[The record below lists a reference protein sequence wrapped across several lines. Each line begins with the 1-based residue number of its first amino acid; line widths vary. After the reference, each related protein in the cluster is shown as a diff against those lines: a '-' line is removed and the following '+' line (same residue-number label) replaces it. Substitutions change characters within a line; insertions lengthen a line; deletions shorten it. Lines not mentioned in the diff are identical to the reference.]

1 MNVLMINGSP
11 HKAGCTYTALSEVA
25 KELGKNGIESEI
37 LHIGKQG
44 IKGCT
49 ACMGCVKTGYC
60 VFKDDKVNEC
70 IDLLKKADGLV
81 LGSPVY
87 FAGPNA
93 SLCGFLDRMF
103 YQKADAYAF
112 KPGAAVVT
120 SRRGGNSAS
129 FDRLNKYFTF
139 AQMPIVS
146 SHYWNGIHGN
156 KAEEAQLDV
165 EGLQTMKILGRN
177 MAWLLT
183 CIDKAKDQV
192 PYPALEPRQKMNFI
206 R

>member
-11 HKAGCTYTALSEVA
+11 HAKGCTYTALSEIA
-25 KELGKNGIESEI
+25 KELDRNGVESNI
-37 LHIGKQG
+37 MHIGKRG
-44 IKGCT
+44 IQGCT

-70 IDLLKKADGLV
+70 IDLLKDANGLIV
-81 LGSPVY
+81 GSPVY

-93 SLCGFLDRMF
+93 SLCGFLDRVF
-103 YQKADAYAF
+103 YQKATPYAF
-112 KPGAAVVT
+112 KPGAAIVS
-120 SRRGGNSAS
+120 SRRGGNSAA

-146 SHYWNGIHGN
+146 SHYWNGIHGT
-156 KAEEAQLDV
+156 KAKEAQLDE

-177 MAWLLT
+177 MAWLIK
-183 CIDKAKDQV
+183 CIDNAKGKV
-192 PYPALEPRQKMNFI
+192 PYPELEPRQKMSFI